1 MIYNLIK
8 MEENKNE
15 INMNNQTIND
25 SDKNNIKVDN
35 ENANNKELNKM
46 DEINLLIDSLMD
58 LFCKKQYKKILKL
71 CFMRDDEQ
79 KAKKEKVEEDKAKNE
94 ENKENSLDDKDSTNN
109 NEWVISY
116 LQTASIQKIMQK
128 KNQKYYK
135 ISKANH
141 FYKYIENE
149 NKVINKWLLFIKESI
164 KEYNEN
170 KESKIKDNIQCFLEF
185 IIKFI
190 LQKCV
195 TLSKNCIDHKNIKEA
210 VCFLSLGINLINHT
224 HIFFKSPESFFLCGK
239 IYLFLSSI
247 LIGDSNYET
256 PKNFINLACIFFYTS
271 LEALLFSN
279 PKQISYSVF
288 NLLNQEEQNYDIF
301 TKIIFYLSIC
311 FYNLGICF
319 ENQGFPYDSFYAYK
333 QSKFF
338 SSILEEKNEDIQ
350 LFYNYVKDIEKRQ
363 LMRNRII
370 IFFERFVTKQDL
382 VDVEKP
388 IKKVYNEFF
397 ANQEKKAKKFLML
410 ENYISNM
417 KLVDVDKDEPNLFD
431 RIDKHFKYNVNLVTK
446 KIHLLD
452 YLMSDNFRDTI
463 NNMRKIRINK
473 LDSET
478 IDIIQK
484 KIINIKNNEREKISL
499 KFKNERNQS
508 QKEKEKEKEKDNF
521 KTIDNIIREK
531 QPINLKLRTI
541 SSANTINSRK
551 KTRVS
556 SSNKNSQNIVTDIT
570 LKSESGFSFNS
581 RPTTAQNE
589 SNNKRRKYKLGYFT
603 SLKSLS
609 KRNQILSFEKSKSN
623 TKTKDTENE
632 DLKKGNKLYISASP
646 KNKFKKNKKI
656 KFIVPKYSYD
666 KYVFHK
672 SFLRKKNIL
681 ENQYTNELL
690 FQKQLLK
697 TKHTI
702 LNIPEKFNIKDVQEN
717 CEKFYHSTF
726 DQELMNARERNIFFN
741 NNKKEN
747 NSKLKDKKW
756 LNNFLSSQKGK
767 EIIINELVNNK
778 KKDKIVSPNK
788 NNKEYID
795 KLFRD
800 IIYLNEKEKL
810 IEKNI
815 KINK

>member
-1 MIYNLIK
+1 
-8 MEENKNE
+8 MEENNNE
-15 INMNNQTIND
+15 INMNNQIINE
-25 SDKNNIKVDN
+25 SEKNNIKVDK
-35 ENANNKELNKM
+35 EKANNKELNKM
-46 DEINLLIDSLMD
+46 NEINLLIDSLMD

-71 CFMRDDEQ
+71 CFIRDDEQ
-79 KAKKEKVEEDKAKNE
+79 KVKKEKLEVEKDKNE
-94 ENKENSLDDKDSTNN
+94 ENKVNTLDDKYNTNS
-109 NEWVISY
+109 NEWIISY
-116 LQTASIQKIMQK
+116 IQTVSIQKIMQT

-135 ISKANH
+135 ISKTNH
-141 FYKYIENE
+141 FNKYIENE

-164 KEYNEN
+164 KVYNKN
-170 KESKIKDNIQCFLEF
+170 KDLKRKDKIQCFLEF

-195 TLSKNCIDHKNIKEA
+195 TLSKNCIDRKNIKEA
-210 VCFLSLGINLINHT
+210 VCFLSLGVNLINHT

-279 PKQISYSVF
+279 PNQISYSIF
-288 NLLNQEEQNYDIF
+288 NLLNQDEQNYDIF
-301 TKIIFYLSIC
+301 TKTIFYLSTC

-338 SSILEEKNEDIQ
+338 SSILEEKNQDIN
-350 LFYNYVKDIEKRQ
+350 LFYDYIKDIEKRQ

-410 ENYISNM
+410 EKYISNM

-463 NNMRKIRINK
+463 NSMRKIRINK

-499 KFKNERNQS
+499 KFKNEKNQS
-508 QKEKEKEKEKDNF
+508 QKEKEKEKERENNNF
-521 KTIDNIIREK
+521 ITIENIIREK

-541 SSANTINSRK
+541 SSANTINSGK

-556 SSNKNSQNIVTDIT
+556 SSNKNSQNIVTDLT
-570 LKSESGFSFNS
+570 LKSESGLSFNS

-589 SNNKRRKYKLGYFT
+589 SNNKHRKYKLGYLT
-603 SLKSLS
+603 SLQSLS
-609 KRNQILSFEKSKSN
+609 KRNQILSFEKNNSK
-623 TKTKDTENE
+623 TKAKTKDSEIE
-632 DLKKGNKLYISASP
+632 DLKKGNKLLISASP
-646 KNKFKKNKKI
+646 INKFKKNKKI
-656 KFIVPKYSYD
+656 KFRVPKYSYD

-672 SFLRKKNIL
+672 SFLKKKNIL
-681 ENQYTNELL
+681 ENQYTSELL

-702 LNIPEKFNIKDVQEN
+702 LYSPEKFNLKDVQEN
-717 CEKFYHSTF
+717 CEKFYFSTF
-726 DQELMNARERNIFFN
+726 DQELMNARERSIFFN

-747 NSKLKDKKW
+747 TKKW
-756 LNNFLSSQKGK
+756 INTFLSSQKAK
-767 EIIINELVNNK
+767 DIIINELINNNK
-778 KKDKIVSPNK
+778 KEDKIVSPNK

>member
-1 MIYNLIK
+1 
-8 MEENKNE
+8 MEENNND
-15 INMNNQTIND
+15 INMDNQIINE

-35 ENANNKELNKM
+35 ENTNNKELNKK

-71 CFMRDDEQ
+71 CFTRDDEQ
-79 KAKKEKVEEDKAKNE
+79 KVKKEKLEEEKAKNE
-94 ENKENSLDDKDSTNN
+94 ENKENIVEDKDNTNS
-109 NEWVISY
+109 NEWIIYY
-116 LQTASIQKIMQK
+116 LQTVSIQKIMQK

-135 ISKANH
+135 ITKNNH
-141 FYKYIENE
+141 FNKYIEYE

-170 KESKIKDNIQCFLEF
+170 KDLKRKDNIQCFLEF

-195 TLSKNCIDHKNIKEA
+195 TLSKNCIDHKNIKDA
-210 VCFLSLGINLINHT
+210 VCFLSLGVNLINHT

-247 LIGDSNYET
+247 LIGDNNYET

-279 PKQISYSVF
+279 PKQISYSIF
-288 NLLNQEEQNYDIF
+288 NLLNQDEQNYDILNK
-301 TKIIFYLSIC
+301 TIFYLSTC

-338 SSILEEKNEDIQ
+338 SSILEENNQDIK
-350 LFYNYVKDIEKRQ
+350 LFYNYVKEIEKRQ

-410 ENYISNM
+410 ENYIANM
-417 KLVDVDKDEPNLFD
+417 KLTDVDKDEPNLFD

-484 KIINIKNNEREKISL
+484 KIINIKNNEREKISI
-499 KFKNERNQS
+499 KFKNEKNQS
-508 QKEKEKEKEKDNF
+508 KKEKEKEKENDNF
-521 KTIDNIIREK
+521 KTIENIMREK

-541 SSANTINSRK
+541 SSANTINSGK

-570 LKSESGFSFNS
+570 LKSESCFSFNS

-589 SNNKRRKYKLGYFT
+589 SNNKHRKYKLGYFT

-609 KRNQILSFEKSKSN
+609 KRNQILSFEKSKSK
-623 TKTKDTENE
+623 TKTKDSEIE
-632 DLKKGNKLYISASP
+632 DLKKGNKLTISTSP
-646 KNKFKKNKKI
+646 MNKFKKNKKI
-656 KFIVPKYSYD
+656 KFRVPKYSYD

-672 SFLRKKNIL
+672 SFLKKKNIL
-681 ENQYTNELL
+681 ENQYTSELL

-697 TKHTI
+697 TKHAI
-702 LNIPEKFNIKDVQEN
+702 LNTPEKFNLKEVQEN
-717 CEKFYHSTF
+717 CEKFYYSTF

-747 NSKLKDKKW
+747 NTKLKDKKW
-756 LNNFLSSQKGK
+756 INTFLSSQKAK
-767 EIIINELVNNK
+767 DIILNELVNKNK
-778 KKDKIVSPNK
+778 EDKIFSPNK

>member
-1 MIYNLIK
+1 
-8 MEENKNE
+8 MEESTNDLK
-15 INMNNQTIND
+15 MNNQIMTE
-25 SDKNNIKVDN
+25 SDKNNIKIDN
-35 ENANNKELNKM
+35 ENANNKEVNKM

-71 CFMRDDEQ
+71 CFSRDDDQ
-79 KAKKEKVEEDKAKNE
+79 KIKGQKIEEEKAKNQE
-94 ENKENSLDDKDSTNN
+94 SKEDALDDKFNTNS
-109 NEWVISY
+109 NEWIIYY
-116 LQTASIQKIMQK
+116 LQTISIQKIMQK
-128 KNQKYYK
+128 KNKK
-135 ISKANH
+135 LNRIPKSNH
-141 FYKYIENE
+141 FNKYIENE
-149 NKVINKWLLFIKESI
+149 NKVINKWLLFIQESI
-164 KEYNEN
+164 KEYNKN
-170 KESKIKDNIQCFLEF
+170 KDLKKKDNIQCFLEF

-195 TLSKNCIDHKNIKEA
+195 TLSKNCIDHKNIKDA
-210 VCFLSLGINLINHT
+210 VCFLSLGVNLINHT

-247 LIGDSNYET
+247 LIGDGNYET

-271 LEALLFSN
+271 LEVILFSN
-279 PKQISYSVF
+279 PKQISYSIY
-288 NLLNQEEQNYDIF
+288 NLLNQDEQNYDIL

-338 SSILEEKNEDIQ
+338 SSILEDKNNDIY
-350 LFYNYVKDIEKRQ
+350 LFYHYVKDIEKRQ

-370 IFFERFVTKQDL
+370 IFFERFVTKHDL

-388 IKKVYNEFF
+388 PKKVYNEFF

-463 NNMRKIRINK
+463 DNMKKIRINK

-484 KIINIKNNEREKISL
+484 KIINIKNNEREKLSL
-499 KFKNERNQS
+499 KFKNKKNQS
-508 QKEKEKEKEKDNF
+508 QKEKEKENDNF
-521 KTIDNIIREK
+521 KTIENIIKEREL
-531 QPINLKLRTI
+531 INLKFKSIRTI
-541 SSANTINSRK
+541 SSANTINSGK

-556 SSNKNSQNIVTDIT
+556 SSKKNSQNIITDLT
-570 LKSESGFSFNS
+570 LKSESCFSFNS
-581 RPTTAQNE
+581 RPTTAQND
-589 SNNKRRKYKLGYFT
+589 SNNKSRKYKLGYFT
-603 SLKSLS
+603 SLRSLS
-609 KRNQILSFEKSKSN
+609 KRNQILSFEKSKIKA
-623 TKTKDTENE
+623 KTKDSVIE
-632 DLKKGNKLYISASP
+632 DLNKGSKLLISTSP
-646 KNKFKKNKKI
+646 MNKFKRNKKI
-656 KFIVPKYSYD
+656 KFFVPKYSYD
-666 KYVFHK
+666 KYVFNK
-672 SFLRKKNIL
+672 SFLKKKNIL

-697 TKHTI
+697 TKRTI
-702 LNIPEKFNIKDVQEN
+702 LISPEKFNLKEVQEN
-717 CEKFYHSTF
+717 CEKFYFSTF

-741 NNKKEN
+741 NKKEN
-747 NSKLKDKKW
+747 NAKSKDKK
-756 LNNFLSSQKGK
+756 LPNNQKTK
-767 EIIINELVNNK
+767 EAIINEFINIKENK
-778 KKDKIVSPNK
+778 FISPNK

-800 IIYLNEKEKL
+800 IIILNEKEKF

-815 KINK
+815 KINN

>member
-1 MIYNLIK
+1 MSFQIHA
-8 MEENKNE
+8 
-15 INMNNQTIND
+15 
-25 SDKNNIKVDN
+25 V
-35 ENANNKELNKM
+35 
-46 DEINLLIDSLMD
+46 
-58 LFCKKQYKKILKL
+58 
-71 CFMRDDEQ
+71 
-79 KAKKEKVEEDKAKNE
+79 
-94 ENKENSLDDKDSTNN
+94 
-109 NEWVISY
+109 
-116 LQTASIQKIMQK
+116 
-128 KNQKYYK
+128 
-135 ISKANH
+135 
-141 FYKYIENE
+141 
-149 NKVINKWLLFIKESI
+149 LLFWH
-164 KEYNEN
+164 
-170 KESKIKDNIQCFLEF
+170 
-185 IIKFI
+185 
-190 LQKCV
+190 LQV
-195 TLSKNCIDHKNIKEA
+195 H
-210 VCFLSLGINLINHT
+210 
-224 HIFFKSPESFFLCGK
+224 
-239 IYLFLSSI
+239 
-247 LIGDSNYET
+247 
-256 PKNFINLACIFFYTS
+256 
-271 LEALLFSN
+271 
-279 PKQISYSVF
+279 
-288 NLLNQEEQNYDIF
+288 EQNYDIL
-301 TKIIFYLSIC
+301 TKIIFYLSTC

-338 SSILEEKNEDIQ
+338 SSILEEENQDIQ
-350 LFYNYVKDIEKRQ
+350 LFYNYVKEIEKRQ

-382 VDVEKP
+382 ADAEKP
-388 IKKVYNEFF
+388 IKKVYNEFY

-410 ENYISNM
+410 EKYISNM
-417 KLVDVDKDEPNLFD
+417 KLLDVDKDEPNLFD

-499 KFKNERNQS
+499 KFKNEKNQNQKQN
-508 QKEKEKEKEKDNF
+508 QKEKENDNF
-521 KTIDNIIREK
+521 KTIENIIKEK
-531 QPINLKLRTI
+531 QPIIVKLRTI
-541 SSANTINSRK
+541 SSANTINSGK

-589 SNNKRRKYKLGYFT
+589 SNNKHRKYKLGYLT

-609 KRNQILSFEKSKSN
+609 KRKQILSFEKSKSK
-623 TKTKDTENE
+623 TKTKGSEIEN
-632 DLKKGNKLYISASP
+632 LKKGKKLIISTSTM
-646 KNKFKKNKKI
+646 KKFKKNKKI
-656 KFIVPKYSYD
+656 KFNVPKYNYD

-672 SFLRKKNIL
+672 SFLKKKNIL
-681 ENQYTNELL
+681 ENQYNNELL

-697 TKHTI
+697 TKHAIINT
-702 LNIPEKFNIKDVQEN
+702 PEKFSLKDVQEN
-717 CEKFYHSTF
+717 CEKFYYSTF
-726 DQELMNARERNIFFN
+726 DQELMNARERSIFFN

-747 NSKLKDKKW
+747 SAKTKDKKW
-756 LNNFLSSQKGK
+756 LNLFLSSQKIK
-767 EIIINELVNNK
+767 DALINEFVNK
-778 KKDKIVSPNK
+778 KKEDKIVSPNK

>member
-1 MIYNLIK
+1 
-8 MEENKNE
+8 MEENNND
-15 INMNNQTIND
+15 INMDNQIINE

-35 ENANNKELNKM
+35 ENANNKELNKK

-71 CFMRDDEQ
+71 CFTRDDEL
-79 KAKKEKVEEDKAKNE
+79 KVKKEKLEEEKAKIEENIVEDKDNT
-94 ENKENSLDDKDSTNN
+94 NS
-109 NEWVISY
+109 NEWIIYY
-116 LQTASIQKIMQK
+116 LQTVSIQKIMQK

-135 ISKANH
+135 ITKNNH
-141 FYKYIENE
+141 FNKYIEYE

-170 KESKIKDNIQCFLEF
+170 KDLKRKDNIQCFLEF

-195 TLSKNCIDHKNIKEA
+195 TLSKNCIDHKNIKDA
-210 VCFLSLGINLINHT
+210 VCFLSLGVNLINHT

-247 LIGDSNYET
+247 LIGDNNYET

-279 PKQISYSVF
+279 PKQISYSIF
-288 NLLNQEEQNYDIF
+288 NLLNQDEQNYDILNK
-301 TKIIFYLSIC
+301 TIFYLSTC

-338 SSILEEKNEDIQ
+338 SSILEENNQDIK
-350 LFYNYVKDIEKRQ
+350 LFYNFVKEIEKRQ

-410 ENYISNM
+410 ENYIANM
-417 KLVDVDKDEPNLFD
+417 KLTDVDKDEPNLFD

-484 KIINIKNNEREKISL
+484 KIINIKNNEREKISI
-499 KFKNERNQS
+499 KFKNEKNQS
-508 QKEKEKEKEKDNF
+508 KKEKEKEKENDNF
-521 KTIDNIIREK
+521 KTIENIMREK

-541 SSANTINSRK
+541 SSANTINSGK

-570 LKSESGFSFNS
+570 LKSESCFSFNS

-589 SNNKRRKYKLGYFT
+589 SNNKHRKYKIGYFT

-609 KRNQILSFEKSKSN
+609 KRNQILSFEKSKSK
-623 TKTKDTENE
+623 TKTKDSEIE
-632 DLKKGNKLYISASP
+632 DLKKGNKLTISTSP
-646 KNKFKKNKKI
+646 MNKFKKNKKI
-656 KFIVPKYSYD
+656 KFRVPKYSYD

-672 SFLRKKNIL
+672 SFLKKKNIL
-681 ENQYTNELL
+681 ENQYTSELL

-697 TKHTI
+697 TKHAI
-702 LNIPEKFNIKDVQEN
+702 LNTPEKFNLKDVQEN
-717 CEKFYHSTF
+717 CEKFYYSTF

-747 NSKLKDKKW
+747 STKPKDKKW
-756 LNNFLSSQKGK
+756 INTFLSSQKAK
-767 EIIINELVNNK
+767 DIILNELVNKNK
-778 KKDKIVSPNK
+778 EEKIFSPNK

>member
-1 MIYNLIK
+1 
-8 MEENKNE
+8 MEENNND
-15 INMNNQTIND
+15 INMDNQIINE

-35 ENANNKELNKM
+35 ENTNNKELNKK

-71 CFMRDDEQ
+71 CFTRDDEL
-79 KAKKEKVEEDKAKNE
+79 KVKKEKLEEEKAKIEENIVEDKDNT
-94 ENKENSLDDKDSTNN
+94 NS
-109 NEWVISY
+109 NEWIIYY
-116 LQTASIQKIMQK
+116 LQTVSIQKIMQK

-135 ISKANH
+135 ITKNNH
-141 FYKYIENE
+141 FNKYIEYE

-170 KESKIKDNIQCFLEF
+170 KDLKRKDNIQCFLEF

-195 TLSKNCIDHKNIKEA
+195 TLSKNCIDHKNIKDA
-210 VCFLSLGINLINHT
+210 VCFLSLGVNLINHT

-247 LIGDSNYET
+247 LIGDNNYET

-279 PKQISYSVF
+279 PKQISYSIF
-288 NLLNQEEQNYDIF
+288 NLLNQDEQNYDILNK
-301 TKIIFYLSIC
+301 TIFYLSTC

-338 SSILEEKNEDIQ
+338 SSILEENNQDIK
-350 LFYNYVKDIEKRQ
+350 LFYNFVKEIEKRQ

-410 ENYISNM
+410 ENYIANM
-417 KLVDVDKDEPNLFD
+417 KLTDVDKDEPNLFD

-484 KIINIKNNEREKISL
+484 KIINIKNNEREKISI
-499 KFKNERNQS
+499 KFKNEKNQS
-508 QKEKEKEKEKDNF
+508 KKEKEKEKENDNF
-521 KTIDNIIREK
+521 KTIENIMREK

-541 SSANTINSRK
+541 SSANTINSGK

-570 LKSESGFSFNS
+570 LKSESCFSFNS

-589 SNNKRRKYKLGYFT
+589 SNNKHRKYKLGYFT

-609 KRNQILSFEKSKSN
+609 KRNQILSFEKSKSK
-623 TKTKDTENE
+623 TKTKDSEIE
-632 DLKKGNKLYISASP
+632 DLKKGNKLTISTSP
-646 KNKFKKNKKI
+646 MNKFKKNKKI
-656 KFIVPKYSYD
+656 KFRVPKYSYD

-672 SFLRKKNIL
+672 SFLKKKNIL
-681 ENQYTNELL
+681 ENQYTSELL

-697 TKHTI
+697 TKHAI
-702 LNIPEKFNIKDVQEN
+702 LNTPEKFNLKDVQEN
-717 CEKFYHSTF
+717 CEKFYYSTF

-747 NSKLKDKKW
+747 STKPKDKKW
-756 LNNFLSSQKGK
+756 INTFLSSQKAK
-767 EIIINELVNNK
+767 DIILNELVNKNK
-778 KKDKIVSPNK
+778 EDKIFSPNK

>member
-1 MIYNLIK
+1 M
-8 MEENKNE
+8 
-15 INMNNQTIND
+15 QT
-25 SDKNNIKVDN
+25 V
-35 ENANNKELNKM
+35 
-46 DEINLLIDSLMD
+46 
-58 LFCKKQYKKILKL
+58 
-71 CFMRDDEQ
+71 
-79 KAKKEKVEEDKAKNE
+79 
-94 ENKENSLDDKDSTNN
+94 
-109 NEWVISY
+109 
-116 LQTASIQKIMQK
+116 SIQKIMQK

-135 ISKANH
+135 ISKNNH
-141 FYKYIENE
+141 FHKYIEYE

-164 KEYNEN
+164 KGYNEN
-170 KESKIKDNIQCFLEF
+170 KDLKNKDNIQCFLEF

-195 TLSKNCIDHKNIKEA
+195 TLSKNCIDHKNIKDA
-210 VCFLSLGINLINHT
+210 VCFLSLGVNLINHT
-224 HIFFKSPESFFLCGK
+224 HIFFKSPESFFLSGK

-247 LIGDSNYET
+247 LIGDNNYET

-279 PKQISYSVF
+279 PNQISYSIF
-288 NLLNQEEQNYDIF
+288 NLLNQDEQNYDILNK
-301 TKIIFYLSIC
+301 TIFYLSTC

-338 SSILEEKNEDIQ
+338 SSILEEKNQDIK
-350 LFYNYVKDIEKRQ
+350 LFYNYVKEIDKRQ

-417 KLVDVDKDEPNLFD
+417 KLEDVDKDEPNLFD

-484 KIINIKNNEREKISL
+484 KIINIKNNQREKISL
-499 KFKNERNQS
+499 KFKNEKNQTK
-508 QKEKEKEKEKDNF
+508 KEKEKENDNL
-521 KTIDNIIREK
+521 KTIENIMRERH
-531 QPINLKLRTI
+531 PINLKLRTI
-541 SSANTINSRK
+541 SSANTINSGK

-570 LKSESGFSFNS
+570 LKSESCFSFNS

-589 SNNKRRKYKLGYFT
+589 SIKKHRKYKLGYFT

-609 KRNQILSFEKSKSN
+609 KRNQILSFEKSKSKN
-623 TKTKDTENE
+623 KTKDSEIE
-632 DLKKGNKLYISASP
+632 DLKKGNKLAISTSQM
-646 KNKFKKNKKI
+646 NKFKKNKKI
-656 KFIVPKYSYD
+656 KFRVPKYSYD

-672 SFLRKKNIL
+672 SFLKKKNFL
-681 ENQYTNELL
+681 ENQYTSELL

-697 TKHTI
+697 TKHAI
-702 LNIPEKFNIKDVQEN
+702 LNIPEKFNLKDVQEN
-717 CEKFYHSTF
+717 CEKFYYLTF
-726 DQELMNARERNIFFN
+726 DQELMNARERHIFFN

-747 NSKLKDKKW
+747 STKPKDKKW
-756 LNNFLSSQKGK
+756 INTFLSSQKAK
-767 EIIINELVNNK
+767 DIIQNELVNKN
-778 KKDKIVSPNK
+778 KKDKIFSPNK

>member
-1 MIYNLIK
+1 
-8 MEENKNE
+8 MEENNDD
-15 INMNNQTIND
+15 INMDNQIINE

-35 ENANNKELNKM
+35 ENANNKELNKK

-71 CFMRDDEQ
+71 CFTRDDEQ
-79 KAKKEKVEEDKAKNE
+79 KVKKEKLEEEKVKNE
-94 ENKENSLDDKDSTNN
+94 ENKENMVEDKDNTNS
-109 NEWVISY
+109 NEWIIYY
-116 LQTASIQKIMQK
+116 LQTVSIQKIMQK

-135 ISKANH
+135 ITKNNH
-141 FYKYIENE
+141 FNKYIEYE

-170 KESKIKDNIQCFLEF
+170 KDLKKKDNIQCFLEF

-195 TLSKNCIDHKNIKEA
+195 TLSKNCIDHKNIKDA
-210 VCFLSLGINLINHT
+210 VCFLSLGVNLINHT

-247 LIGDSNYET
+247 LIGDNNYET

-279 PKQISYSVF
+279 PKQISYSIF
-288 NLLNQEEQNYDIF
+288 NLLNQDEQNYDILNK
-301 TKIIFYLSIC
+301 TIFYLSTC

-338 SSILEEKNEDIQ
+338 SSILEENNQDFK
-350 LFYNYVKDIEKRQ
+350 LFYNYVKEIEKRQ

-499 KFKNERNQS
+499 KFKNEKNQS
-508 QKEKEKEKEKDNF
+508 KKEKEKENDNF
-521 KTIDNIIREK
+521 KTIENIMREK

-541 SSANTINSRK
+541 SSANTINSGK

-570 LKSESGFSFNS
+570 LKSESCFSFNS

-589 SNNKRRKYKLGYFT
+589 SNNKHRKYKLGYFT

-609 KRNQILSFEKSKSN
+609 KRNQILSFEKSKSK
-623 TKTKDTENE
+623 TKTKDSEIE
-632 DLKKGNKLYISASP
+632 DLKKGNKLTISTSP
-646 KNKFKKNKKI
+646 MNKFKKNKKV
-656 KFIVPKYSYD
+656 KFRVPKYSYD

-672 SFLRKKNIL
+672 SFLKKKNIL
-681 ENQYTNELL
+681 ENQYTSELL

-697 TKHTI
+697 TKHAI
-702 LNIPEKFNIKDVQEN
+702 LNTPEKFNLKEVQEN
-717 CEKFYHSTF
+717 CEKFYYSTF

-747 NSKLKDKKW
+747 STKPKDKKW
-756 LNNFLSSQKGK
+756 INTFLSSQKAK
-767 EIIINELVNNK
+767 DIILNELVNKNK
-778 KKDKIVSPNK
+778 EDKIFSPNK